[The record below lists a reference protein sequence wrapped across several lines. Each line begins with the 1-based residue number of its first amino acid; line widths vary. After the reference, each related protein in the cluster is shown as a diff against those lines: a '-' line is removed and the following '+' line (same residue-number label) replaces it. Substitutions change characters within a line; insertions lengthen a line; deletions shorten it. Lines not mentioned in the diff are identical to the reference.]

1 MFGKH
6 WNLSPREHDVLV
18 ERNIGIPMPD
28 GTVLSADIFR
38 PASAGR
44 FPALLGV
51 HAYDNAMQSA
61 FSRPQA
67 IQGKNAQAE
76 AGDPYFYARR
86 GYVHVIMNARGTGL
100 SQGEYSHYGPEDVRD
115 IADAIAWLAEQ
126 PWCTGR
132 VGMFGASYFSVCAK
146 QVAAL
151 NPPAL
156 KAVFAPYGYTDFY
169 RDKFYH
175 GGILAHSFLTSWS
188 RHLAGVRVRG
198 WSKRHLGEEEYARR
212 LAGLRSNRD
221 IMVVPELA
229 AAVASPDAGAHP
241 LIIDVLMNPL
251 DGPYWHERNPRLEE
265 IRVPIQFGASWE
277 MYFLHL
283 PGEFRAWERIT
294 APKRMVVG
302 PPIYLDRPLY
312 QYAFESLRWFDHW
325 LKDNDTGLMQEPPI
339 SLYMTGGDGRW
350 LEANEWPLPQTKWH
364 PFLLHAGGLLSEH
377 EHWPHEGASSYED
390 NVYNARGGLA
400 FQSPPLVERT
410 EVVGPITATLHV
422 STTQPELLLFASLWD
437 IAPNGDRQLL
447 TRGWL
452 RGSLREEDKSASR
465 PWEVRH
471 SFSNPAPVPT
481 DRPESYRL
489 NLIPVAHVFKQGHR
503 IVLRISSADTESP
516 GTFFDMIAQGHLLQT
531 QPSWVSVHH
540 DADHPSV
547 LHLPV
552 IAGNRIGTFMSGGTG
567 AARTTT
573 AAVPVAAGNKSAWD
587 QW

>member
-1 MFGKH
+1 
-6 WNLSPREHDVLV
+6 
-18 ERNIGIPMPD
+18 
-28 GTVLSADIFR
+28 
-38 PASAGR
+38 
-44 FPALLGV
+44 
-51 HAYDNAMQSA
+51 
-61 FSRPQA
+61 
-67 IQGKNAQAE
+67 
-76 AGDPYFYARR
+76 
-86 GYVHVIMNARGTGL
+86 MNARGTGL

-115 IADAIAWLAEQ
+115 IADTIAWLAEQ
-126 PWCTGR
+126 PWSTGR

-156 KAVFAPYGYTDFY
+156 KAVFAPYGYSDFY

-198 WSKRHLGEEEYARR
+198 WSKRNLGEEEYARR
-212 LAGLRSNRD
+212 LAALRTNRD
-221 IMVVPELA
+221 IMAVPELA
-229 AAVASPDAGAHP
+229 AAVSSPDTGAHP
-241 LIIDVLMNPL
+241 LIVDVLMNPL
-251 DGPYWHERNPRLEE
+251 DGPYWHERNTRLQD

-283 PGEFRAWERIT
+283 PGEFRAWEQIN

-325 LKDNDTGLMQEPPI
+325 LKDNDTGLLQEPAI
-339 SLYMTGGDGRW
+339 SLYQTGGDGRW
-350 LEANEWPLPQTKWH
+350 LEASEWPLPQTKWH

-390 NVYNARGGLA
+390 NVYNARGA
-400 FQSPPLVERT
+400 VVFQSPPLVERT
-410 EVVGPITATLHV
+410 EVVGPITTELHV

-437 IAPNGDRQLL
+437 IAPNGERQLL

-452 RGSLREEDKSASR
+452 RGSLREENAAASR
-465 PWEVRH
+465 PWQVAH
-471 SFSNPAPVPT
+471 TFTNPTPVPT
-481 DRPESYRL
+481 DRAEVYRL
-489 NLIPVAHVFKQGHR
+489 NLIPIAHVFKQGHR
-503 IVLRISSADTESP
+503 IALRVSSADVETP
-516 GTFFDMIAQGHLLQT
+516 GTFFDLIAQGHLLQT
-531 QPSWVSVHH
+531 RPSWVSVHH

-547 LHLPV
+547 LHLP
-552 IAGNRIGTFMSGGTG
+552 IICGNRIGTFMSGGSG
-567 AARTTT
+567 AARTAPGANPASSGT
-573 AAVPVAAGNKSAWD
+573 KSAWD